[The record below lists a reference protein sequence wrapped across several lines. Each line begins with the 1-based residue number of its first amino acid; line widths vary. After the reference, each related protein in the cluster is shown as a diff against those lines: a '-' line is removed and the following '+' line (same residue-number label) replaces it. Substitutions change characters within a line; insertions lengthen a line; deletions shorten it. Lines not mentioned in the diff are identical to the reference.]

1 MPAFFSR
8 DHLVARLLARVA
20 ARSRLRAAQ
29 QMAPPGVWA
38 FPTIAGWETEKG
50 LVAVVARGVR
60 QVLVALV
67 APEVSLVVAAAVA
80 ALALAAAARAAVV
93 VTELCW

>member
-8 DHLVARLLARVA
+8 DHLVAWLLARVA

-29 QMAPPGVWA
+29 QMAPPGVWVL
-38 FPTIAGWETEKG
+38 PTARGWGTEKA
-50 LVAVVARGVR
+50 LVAVVARGVLR
-60 QVLVALV
+60 VLVVLVA
-67 APEVSLVVAAAVA
+67 PGVSLVAAVVLA